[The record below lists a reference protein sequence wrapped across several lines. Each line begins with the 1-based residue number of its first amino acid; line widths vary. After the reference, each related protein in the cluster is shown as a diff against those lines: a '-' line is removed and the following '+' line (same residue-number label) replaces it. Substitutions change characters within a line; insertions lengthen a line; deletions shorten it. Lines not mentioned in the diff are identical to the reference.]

1 MALLVVSGHGDLH
14 VAALVWAAEAYGTQG
29 MIWSPAPPTGAPGFA
44 RFEDGTPPDYRFGA
58 RGGAVTPSSVDAVWM
73 RRSSRPNFPQSF
85 SEGDRKAARNE
96 LIAFQGGLYELLP
109 RDVLWANPIAAR
121 DAANFKIA
129 QLAAAQAVGLSVP
142 ATIVTN
148 DAGEARRFVAAC
160 AQGGAIYKPFL
171 TYQWHGTER
180 VSYAVTTLV
189 DEADLD
195 DPAQLLWSPGIFQR
209 LVPKACELRVSVFGR
224 TCVSARLFDQDAIDW
239 RTGEMKVE
247 PYVLPAP
254 IEEKVHALM
263 DRLGLTMGMIDFI
276 VTPDGEHV
284 FLEVNEQGQFLWV
297 EDMCPEIG
305 VLDVCARF
313 FAGKSPDFR
322 AEATPSANL
331 ALADFVSSPAHAE
344 FTRDYEA
351 FVAAGGVHNT
361 LMIRE

>member
-1 MALLVVSGHGDLH
+1 MALLAVSGHGDLH
-14 VAALVWAAEAYGTQG
+14 VAALAWAAEAYGTKV
-29 MIWSPAPPTGAPGFA
+29 MMWSPAPPTGAPGFV

-58 RGGAVTPSSVDAVWM
+58 NGGAVTPSSVDAVWM

-85 SEGDRKAARNE
+85 SEGDKKAARNE

-109 RDVLWANPIAAR
+109 KDILWANPIAAR

-129 QLAAAQAVGLSVP
+129 QLAAAQAAGLSVP
-142 ATIVTN
+142 ETIVTN
-148 DAGEARRFVAAC
+148 DAGEAQRFVASFPR
-160 AQGGAIYKPFL
+160 GEAIYKPFL
-171 TYQWHGTER
+171 TYQWHGTEK

-239 RTGEMKVE
+239 RTGDMKVE

-254 IEEKVHALM
+254 IEAKVHALM
-263 DRLGLTMGMIDFI
+263 ERLGLTMGMIDFI
-276 VTPDGEHV
+276 VTPAGDHV

-305 VLDVCARF
+305 MLDVCARF
-313 FAGKSPDFR
+313 FASGSREFR
-322 AEATPSANL
+322 AERVPSAGVRL
-331 ALADFVSSPAHAE
+331 GDFTTSPAHAQ
-344 FTRDYEA
+344 FMRDYEA
-351 FVAAGGVHNT
+351 FAAAGGVHNT